1 MSFQRK
7 NPEKIYVKVRA
18 DHLIDGSTRPLLM
31 RTEAGP
37 CVRIDRVTDVRQ
49 APSLK
54 AGGRGVRY
62 TCMAKGASF
71 YLFFDDPYWFIE
83 AQH

>member
-1 MSFQRK
+1 MRRE

-18 DHLIDGSTRPLLM
+18 DHTIDGKTLPLML
-31 RTEAGP
+31 RTQDGP
-37 CVRIDRVTDVRQ
+37 AVRIDRILDVRQ

-54 AGGRGVRY
+54 AGGQGVRY
-62 TCMAKGASF
+62 TCRVEDRQM

-83 AQH
+83 EPL